1 MPNVFKDARKE
12 ENSIPRI
19 KPTEID
25 QDDLFDLIENFEED
39 SNKVKEINKSLTNI
53 KSSLKNIALNEYI
66 KKYQEDGK
74 NPGTIIIEAINAFDE
89 EGEFMFVPSDRYV
102 TIRDED
108 QANEIEEKYGE
119 NIIERELIYSFD
131 PDMLDKYYDVISKL
145 ISECDDIPIEDKG
158 KLFIASETYKIKK
171 GTIDRFGEIV
181 GSGDI
186 KDIFEGLKPVV
197 SLKDPKVIKS

>member
-1 MPNVFKDARKE
+1 MSNVFKDARKE